1 MTDTTPETLL
11 ADTRAAL
18 ATARSE
24 LETLLAVTGAR
35 TEADT
40 LGPYQRLQ
48 LALSNAGHRAGLLSE
63 VHPNKPL
70 REAAE
75 AAVQEISAYATE
87 LSLHRGL
94 YDALASV
101 KAEGLAPDT
110 RRFLEHTL
118 RDFRR
123 AGVDKDEQTRS
134 RLRELADRAV
144 RLGQDFDRAIRE
156 DVRSVSL
163 RPEQLAGLPEDYRAK
178 HKPGP
183 EGKVVI
189 TTDYPDLLPFRTY
202 ARDGEARRQL
212 YLENTS
218 RAYPGNE
225 KVLRDILEVRA
236 EQARLLGMASWADY
250 VTEDKM
256 AKSGR
261 TVAEFLARVAA
272 VSEGPAKRDVERL
285 LRRKQKDVP
294 SATRVEDWEKAYYEE
309 RVKQEE
315 LGFDSQSVR
324 PYFEFNRVRDG
335 LLTITSR
342 LFGIRYVPIK
352 DPAAW
357 HPKVESYDV
366 FRGDERLGRIHLDLH
381 PRPDKYKHAAQF
393 PIVSG
398 VAAVQLPE
406 GALVCNFADP
416 AVHSP
421 ALLDHDDVVTLFH
434 EFGHLMHH
442 VLGGQQQW
450 LGFSGV
456 ATEWDFVEAPSQMLE
471 EWAWDPE
478 TLKLFARHVE
488 SDEPIPAELV
498 HRMREANE
506 FGKGAHTRHQ
516 VFYAQLSLALH
527 SQPPADIDVTRTM
540 VELQKKYS
548 PFPYVEGTHFFASFG
563 HLNGYSA
570 MYYTYL
576 WSLVIAKDLLG
587 EFQRNGLLDDATAT
601 RYRDTVLVPGGSK
614 DAADLVKDFLGR
626 PYGFE
631 AFQQWLE
638 KV

>member
-1 MTDTTPETLL
+1 MTETTPETLL

-24 LETLLAVTGAR
+24 LESLLGVKGTR
-35 TEADT
+35 TETDT
-40 LGPYQRLQ
+40 LGPYHRLQ

-63 VHPNKPL
+63 VHPDKPL
-70 REAAE
+70 RDAAE
-75 AAVQEISAYATE
+75 TAVQEISAYATE

-101 KAEGLAPDT
+101 DAGQLASDT

-123 AGVDKDEQTRS
+123 SGVDKDEPTRA
-134 RLRELADRAV
+134 RLKELADKAV

-156 DVRSVSL
+156 DVRGVSL
-163 RPEQLAGLPEDYRAK
+163 RPEQLAGLPEDYRAA
-178 HKPGP
+178 HRPGP
-183 EGKVVI
+183 DGKVRI

-202 ARDGEARRQL
+202 AHDGEARRQL

-225 KVLRDILEVRA
+225 KVLREILEVRA
-236 EQARLLGMASWADY
+236 EQARLLGAASWADY

-256 AKSGR
+256 SKAAKV
-261 TVAEFLARVAA
+261 VAEFLGRVAE
-272 VSEGPAKRDVERL
+272 VSEGPARRDVDRL
-285 LRRKQKDVP
+285 LRRKRKDVP
-294 SATRVEDWEKAYYEE
+294 GAARVEDWEKAYYEE

-335 LLTITSR
+335 LLTITAL
-342 LFGIRYVPIK
+342 LFGIRYVRLG
-352 DPAAW
+352 DFAAW

-366 FRGDERLGRIHLDLH
+366 FRGEEKLGRIHLDLH

-398 VAAVQLPE
+398 VKGVQLPE

-442 VLGGQQQW
+442 VLGGQQRW

-478 TLKLFARHVE
+478 TLKLFARHIE
-488 SDEPIPAELV
+488 TDEAIPAELV
-498 HRMREANE
+498 
-506 FGKGAHTRHQ
+506 
-516 VFYAQLSLALH
+516 
-527 SQPPADIDVTRTM
+527 
-540 VELQKKYS
+540 
-548 PFPYVEGTHFFASFG
+548 
-563 HLNGYSA
+563 
-570 MYYTYL
+570 
-576 WSLVIAKDLLG
+576 
-587 EFQRNGLLDDATAT
+587 
-601 RYRDTVLVPGGSK
+601 
-614 DAADLVKDFLGR
+614 
-626 PYGFE
+626 
-631 AFQQWLE
+631 
-638 KV
+638 

>member
-1 MTDTTPETLL
+1 MTETTPETLL

-18 ATARSE
+18 TTARSE
-24 LETLLAVTGAR
+24 LETLLDVPGPR
-35 TEADT
+35 SEANT
-40 LGPYQRLQ
+40 LLPYHRLQ

-63 VHPNKPL
+63 VHPDRPL

-75 AAVQEISAYATE
+75 TSVQEISAYATE

-101 KAEGLAPDT
+101 PVEGLDPDT

-123 AGVDKDEQTRS
+123 AGVDRDEPTRA
-134 RLRELADRAV
+134 RLKELADRAV

-163 RPEQLAGLPEDYRAK
+163 RPEQLAGLPDDYRAA
-178 HKPGP
+178 HTPGP
-183 EGKVVI
+183 DGKVRI

-212 YLENTS
+212 YVENAS
-218 RAYPGNE
+218 RAYPANE
-225 KVLRDILEVRA
+225 KVLREILEVRA
-236 EQARLLGMASWADY
+236 EQARLLGASTWADY
-250 VTEDKM
+250 VTEDM
-256 AKSGR
+256 MSRSGKA
-261 TVAEFLARVAA
+261 VAEFLSHVAE
-272 VSEGPAKRDVERL
+272 VSEAPARRDVERL

-335 LLTITSR
+335 LLAITAR
-342 LFGIRYVPIK
+342 LFGIRYVRVEN
-352 DPAAW
+352 PAAW
-357 HPKVESYDV
+357 HPKVESHDV
-366 FRGDERLGRIHLDLH
+366 FRGEERLGRIHLDLH
-381 PRPDKYKHAAQF
+381 PRADKYKHAAQF

-398 VAAVQLPE
+398 VKGVQLPE
-406 GALVCNFADP
+406 GVLVCNFADP

-442 VLGGQQQW
+442 VLGGRQRW

-471 EWAWDPE
+471 EWAWDPG
-478 TLKLFARHVE
+478 TLAIFARHVE
-488 SDEPIPAELV
+488 TDAPIPAELV
-498 HRMREANE
+498 QRMREANE

-516 VFYAQLSLALH
+516 VFYAELSLALH
-527 SQPPADIDVTRTM
+527 TRPPADVDITRTM
-540 VELQKKYS
+540 VELQKRYS

-587 EFQRNGLLDDATAT
+587 EFQRHGLLDEATAR

-631 AFQQWLE
+631 AFQAWLE
-638 KV
+638 KT